1 MRLNCGEGNGAC
13 LVGTLQETARIART
27 VGILAISRDFVRAV
41 LICAIT
47 SASERLGGQR
57 QREVG
62 PTAGFARTRVA
73 TRELTALGTGKIAGD
88 GEA

>member
-1 MRLNCGEGNGAC
+1 MLLNRGEGNDVR

-41 LICAIT
+41 LLCA
-47 SASERLGGQR
+47 SPSDSERLGGQR
-57 QREVG
+57 QRE
-62 PTAGFARTRVA
+62 AGSPVRRVA
-73 TRELTALGTGKIAGD
+73 GREFTALGASKITGD